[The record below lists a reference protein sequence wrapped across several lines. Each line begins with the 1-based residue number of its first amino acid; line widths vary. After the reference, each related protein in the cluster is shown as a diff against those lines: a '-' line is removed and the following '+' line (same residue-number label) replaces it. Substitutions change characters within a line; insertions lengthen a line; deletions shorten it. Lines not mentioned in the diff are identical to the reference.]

1 MFHEG
6 HYETD
11 HRASCKAQAHEEAF
25 LHLLSS
31 HFHFQAV
38 DAVQI

>member
-1 MFHEG
+1 MCYEG

-11 HRASCKAQAHEEAF
+11 HRASCIAQAHEEAF
-25 LHLLSS
+25 LHLLFS
-31 HFHFQAV
+31 HFHFQAA